1 MTYTQSETMATVN
14 NYEILKH
21 KILQKEAVVGVIGMG
36 YVGLPLAME
45 FASEGFQVIGVDLDA
60 GKVETLSLGKSHIID
75 IPEAVIGEA
84 LQNQRFQATTDYQEL
99 AKANIISICVPTPL
113 TKSHEPDM
121 SYINDTVS
129 RLKPV
134 IQKGTLLVLEST
146 TYPGTTRDLIYAEFE
161 KEGWTTGED
170 LFICFSPERI
180 DPGNKQFKPKEVPKV
195 VGGMTEK
202 CSALGQLYYENA
214 FDTVVPVSTPEI
226 AEMTKLLENTFR
238 SINIAFI
245 NEMSLLAEE
254 LGIDLWEAID
264 AAKTKPF
271 GFMPFYPG
279 PGVGGHC
286 IPLDPMYLYW
296 KGKEKNFFSRFIDLA
311 QQVNTSMPKHV
322 VEIAS
327 KALNKQGKSLSQS
340 RILLVG
346 MAYKNDIDD
355 VRESPALHVYE
366 HLKEAN
372 AKLTVLDPFVTSF
385 RDASGEIVRP
395 ENEIADLAMY
405 DGVIIMTKHSTI
417 DYNQILENSSCIID
431 TRNVWT
437 KSYDHVYKIG
447 QA

>member
-1 MTYTQSETMATVN
+1 MTYRQSETMATVD
-14 NYEILKH
+14 NYEILTNKMA
-21 KILQKEAVVGVIGMG
+21 QKEAVIGVIGMG

-60 GKVETLSLGKSHIID
+60 SKVETLSLGKSHIID
-75 IPEAVIGEA
+75 IPETLIGEA

-146 TYPGTTRDLIYAEFE
+146 TYPGTTRDLIHAAFE

-372 AKLTVLDPFVTSF
+372 AILTVLDPFVTSF
-385 RDASGEIVRP
+385 RDASGKIVHPESEITDI
-395 ENEIADLAMY
+395 EAY

-417 DYNQILENSSCIID
+417 DYDQILETSSCIID

-437 KSYDHVYKIG
+437 KPHAHVYKIG

>member
-1 MTYTQSETMATVN
+1 MS
-14 NYEILKH
+14 NYEALTN

-45 FASEGFQVIGVDLDA
+45 FASEGFQVIGVDVDA
-60 GKVETLSLGKSHIID
+60 RKVETLSLGKSHIID
-75 IPEAVIGEA
+75 ISEKAIGEA
-84 LQNQRFQATTDYQEL
+84 LQNQRFRATTDYQEL
-99 AKANIISICVPTPL
+99 EKANIISICVPTPL

-121 SYINDTVS
+121 SYINETIS

-146 TYPGTTRDLIYAEFE
+146 TYPGTTRDLIHIEFE
-161 KEGWTTGED
+161 KEGWVTGED

-366 HLKEAN
+366 HLKDAN
-372 AKLTVLDPFVTSF
+372 AKLTVLDPFVSSF
-385 RDASGEIVRP
+385 RDASGEIIHP
-395 ENEIADLAMY
+395 ENEVADLAAY

-417 DYNQILENSSCIID
+417 DYDQILETSSCIID

-437 KSYDHVYKIG
+437 KSYDHVCKIG

>member
-1 MTYTQSETMATVN
+1 MATVD
-14 NYEILKH
+14 NYEILTNKMA
-21 KILQKEAVVGVIGMG
+21 QKEAVIGVIGMG

-45 FASEGFQVIGVDLDA
+45 FATEGFQVIGVDLDA

-75 IPEAVIGEA
+75 IPETLIGEA

-146 TYPGTTRDLIYAEFE
+146 TYPGTTRDLIHAAFE

-372 AKLTVLDPFVTSF
+372 AILTVLDPFVTSF
-385 RDASGEIVRP
+385 RDASGKIVHPESEITDI
-395 ENEIADLAMY
+395 EAY

-417 DYNQILENSSCIID
+417 DYDQILETSSCIID

-437 KSYDHVYKIG
+437 KPHAHVYKIG

>member
-1 MTYTQSETMATVN
+1 MTYTQSETMAAVN

-161 KEGWTTGED
+161 KEGWATGED

-372 AKLTVLDPFVTSF
+372 AKLTVLDPFVSSF
-385 RDASGEIVRP
+385 RDASGEIVRS
-395 ENEIADLAMY
+395 ENEIADLATY

>member
-1 MTYTQSETMATVN
+1 MAAVN
-14 NYEILKH
+14 NYEILEH

-60 GKVETLSLGKSHIID
+60 GKVETLSFGKSHIID

-146 TYPGTTRDLIYAEFE
+146 TYPGTTRDLIYTEFE

>member
-1 MTYTQSETMATVN
+1 MNTQLEAKKTVSH
-14 NYEILKH
+14 YDILKR
-21 KILQKEAVVGVIGMG
+21 KIFQKEAVVGVIGMG

-45 FASEGFQVIGVDLDA
+45 FASEGFQVIGVDVDA
-60 GKVETLSLGKSHIID
+60 KKVETLSLGQSHIID
-75 IPEAVIGEA
+75 IPEVTIKDA
-84 LQNQRFQATTDYQEL
+84 LQKKRFQATTDYQRL
-99 AKANIISICVPTPL
+99 AQANIISICVPTPL

-121 SYINDTVS
+121 SYIKDTVS
-129 RLKPV
+129 RLQPV

-146 TYPGTTRDLIYAEFE
+146 TYPGTTRDLIDAEFE
-161 KEGWTTGED
+161 KVGWKTGED

-245 NEMSLLAEE
+245 NEMSQLSEQ

-372 AKLTVLDPFVTSF
+372 AQLTVLDPFVTSF
-385 RDASGEIVRP
+385 RDASGEVIYPKPAVTD
-395 ENEIADLAMY
+395 IAVY
-405 DGVIIMTKHSTI
+405 DAVIIMTKHSTVN
-417 DYNQILENSSCIID
+417 YEQILATSSCIID
-431 TRNVWT
+431 TRNVW
-437 KSYDHVYKIG
+437 KQQYAHVHKIG

>member
-1 MTYTQSETMATVN
+1 MTYRQSETMATVD
-14 NYEILKH
+14 NYEILTNKMA
-21 KILQKEAVVGVIGMG
+21 QKEAVIGVIGMG

-45 FASEGFQVIGVDLDA
+45 FATEGFQVIGVDLDA

-75 IPEAVIGEA
+75 IPETLIGEA

-146 TYPGTTRDLIYAEFE
+146 TYPGTTRDLIHAAFE

-372 AKLTVLDPFVTSF
+372 AILTVLDPFVTSF
-385 RDASGEIVRP
+385 RDASGKIVHPESEITDI
-395 ENEIADLAMY
+395 EAY

-417 DYNQILENSSCIID
+417 DYDQILETSSCIID

-437 KSYDHVYKIG
+437 KPHAHVYKIG

>member
-1 MTYTQSETMATVN
+1 MTAVSHYD
-14 NYEILKH
+14 ILTN

-45 FASEGFQVIGVDLDA
+45 FALGDFQVIGVDLDVS
-60 GKVETLSLGKSHIID
+60 KVESLSFGKSHIID
-75 IPEAVIGEA
+75 IPETVISDA
-84 LQNQRFQATTDYQEL
+84 LKNQRFQATTDYQEL

-121 SYINDTVS
+121 RYINDTVS

-202 CSALGQLYYENA
+202 CSILGQLYYENA

-245 NEMSLLAEE
+245 NEMSLLSEQ

-322 VEIAS
+322 VEMTG
-327 KALNKQGKSLSQS
+327 KALNNQGKSLSQS
-340 RILLVG
+340 RILLIGV
-346 MAYKNDIDD
+346 AYKNDIDD

-366 HLKEAN
+366 YLKDAN

-385 RDASGEIVRP
+385 RDASGEIIHP
-395 ENEIADLAMY
+395 ENEIANIGVY
-405 DGVIIMTKHSTI
+405 DGVIIMTKHSAV
-417 DYNQILENSSCIID
+417 DYDQILEKSSCIID
-431 TRNVWT
+431 TRNVW
-437 KSYDHVYKIG
+437 KKPHAHVHKIG